1 MIETVQRDYKSLKKA
16 IGKQANLG
24 ELAEACVCF
33 ANAQGG
39 EIIVGVEDKSSEP
52 PGAQKVSQEDLNK
65 VVSSLRSRTDSVG
78 IVEPQ
83 VLTHPNGGQ
92 YFILKILPTTKTI
105 ATTSSGKV
113 LIRVSDNCYAA
124 GSDDLVRLAS
134 EKTAFQWEVA
144 VVQKLKLAD
153 ADHLAIADLLK
164 NLRGSDRVSEFIK
177 QKDDI
182 EILEFYQ
189 LLDDGGNL
197 TNLGVLWLGKP
208 QHRARLSYPITVQYI
223 VYNERDEKIRKK
235 DWHLHLHSPKQLLH
249 EIEREAVELT
259 YTTELPDGL
268 FRKTIRRYPQEV
280 IRELLINAFAHKKY
294 TISGDVFIEVYP
306 DRMVLTNPGGL
317 PLGITPGNILHE
329 RHRRNPHLIQLLS
342 DLKLMEGE
350 GSGYDLVYEKL
361 SRDARPL
368 PEIEADFNKMRVTVY
383 SGKVDEDVVSILDYV
398 DRHFNLTQKEYIVL
412 GIISAEKKILST
424 QLAEKLQLSKED
436 KMKGWLGSLLDNGII
451 ISQGQKKGTQYLLN
465 PALFNQAKVNITP
478 SLKTME
484 PYKLEALIL
493 EDLKYNGRSKISEI
507 HSRVD
512 QVSLA
517 EVRKS
522 VYVLKDK
529 GELLSEGGK
538 KNRTYDIPKKNK

>member
-235 DWHLHLHSPKQLLH
+235 D
-249 EIEREAVELT
+249 
-259 YTTELPDGL
+259 
-268 FRKTIRRYPQEV
+268 
-280 IRELLINAFAHKKY
+280 
-294 TISGDVFIEVYP
+294 
-306 DRMVLTNPGGL
+306 
-317 PLGITPGNILHE
+317 
-329 RHRRNPHLIQLLS
+329 
-342 DLKLMEGE
+342 
-350 GSGYDLVYEKL
+350 
-361 SRDARPL
+361 
-368 PEIEADFNKMRVTVY
+368 
-383 SGKVDEDVVSILDYV
+383 
-398 DRHFNLTQKEYIVL
+398 
-412 GIISAEKKILST
+412 
-424 QLAEKLQLSKED
+424 
-436 KMKGWLGSLLDNGII
+436 
-451 ISQGQKKGTQYLLN
+451 
-465 PALFNQAKVNITP
+465 
-478 SLKTME
+478 
-484 PYKLEALIL
+484 
-493 EDLKYNGRSKISEI
+493 
-507 HSRVD
+507 
-512 QVSLA
+512 
-517 EVRKS
+517 
-522 VYVLKDK
+522 
-529 GELLSEGGK
+529 
-538 KNRTYDIPKKNK
+538 